1 MSAADSKKRKQVN
14 PLAKEPPKKPRTSEA
29 VPRPTLITPHQPIIT
44 TLTHKHN
51 VLPLSI
57 ISSTQ
62 IQTRVTSATQHL
74 LDHPPNG
81 IVLLYARPPEVC
93 KLITVVEQC
102 KRILKGEG
110 RSWWQYNEMFWMER
124 VEKKKKEMKAD
135 VVEKTVLEGVGDD
148 DDADEDEDYFETM
161 ESRFEKAVKPPSS
174 PSVVKSLRIFL
185 SLDTVQELKTREGI
199 TVQMSEVKSS

>member
-1 MSAADSKKRKQVN
+1 
-14 PLAKEPPKKPRTSEA
+14 
-29 VPRPTLITPHQPIIT
+29 
-44 TLTHKHN
+44 
-51 VLPLSI
+51 
-57 ISSTQ
+57 
-62 IQTRVTSATQHL
+62 
-74 LDHPPNG
+74 
-81 IVLLYARPPEVC
+81 
-93 KLITVVEQC
+93 
-102 KRILKGEG
+102 
-110 RSWWQYNEMFWMER
+110 MFWMER